1 MDFFIMRHQ
10 RTMKA
15 PYYCLLAFLLIC
27 TITCARAD
35 EQNGLSV
42 SITRKTVDRNLSR
55 GPRAETTKIVQGLKA
70 EVKNVRLKPLPTGE
84 VRWTILVRRH
94 SDEMMRYQGSEPLK
108 ALKNSE
114 TTEVMFGDF
123 NSVGIRGY
131 EGIAKDKLEYQLV
144 ILHEGKET
152 YRFATVPNFAALA
165 KESTPGKRQRGE
177 EDEAPPKLAEV
188 DPKKMPMEP
197 KKVAEPEK
205 KATPP
210 TPETKKVVPPV
221 EPAPPVRPPVD
232 FFNLGGK

>member
-1 MDFFIMRHQ
+1 MDFFKMGYQ
-10 RTMKA
+10 RIMKA
-15 PYYCLLAFLLIC
+15 PFYCLLAFLLIC

-35 EQNGLSV
+35 EQNGLAV
-42 SITRKTVDRNLSR
+42 SITRKTVDRNSSR
-55 GPRAETTKIVQGLKA
+55 GPRAETIKFVQGLKA
-70 EVKNVRLKPLPTGE
+70 EVKNVRLRPLPAGE
-84 VRWTILVRRH
+84 VRWTILVRKH

-123 NSVGIRGY
+123 NSLGIRGY
-131 EGIAKDKLEYQLV
+131 EGLAKDTLEYQLV

-152 YRFATVPNFAALA
+152 YRFATAPNFAALV
-165 KESTPGKRQRGE
+165 KESTLGKRQRGE

-197 KKVAEPEK
+197 EK
-205 KATPP
+205 KAMPP
-210 TPETKKVVPPV
+210 TPETKKIVPPV
-221 EPAPPVRPPVD
+221 EPAPAVRPPVD